1 METEFEN
8 VAILDFFT
16 IHSGGGDAYFMKTGE
31 HEALCMHSEHYLYQ
45 RNKYEFFK
53 LNTKIIK
60 E

>member
-8 VAILDFFT
+8 VGILGFFT

-31 HEALCMHSEHYLYQ
+31 HEAMCIHSEHYRYQ
-45 RNKYEFFK
+45 RAKLEFFK
-53 LNTKIIK
+53 LNTKVVK